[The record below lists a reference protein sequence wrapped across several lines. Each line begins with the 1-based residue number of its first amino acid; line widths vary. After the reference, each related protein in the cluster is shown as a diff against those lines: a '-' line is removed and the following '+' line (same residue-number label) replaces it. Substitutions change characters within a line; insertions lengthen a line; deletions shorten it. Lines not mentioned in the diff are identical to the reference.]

1 MYGDG
6 IVGELERRT
15 ARTLGMEAAAFFPT
29 GTMAQQV
36 ALRCWAGRT
45 RKRTVALHP
54 RSTEEICST
63 SIRRCSA
70 LCWGWRGSCPGCLST

>member
-1 MYGDG
+1 VYDLDDWVDMYGDG

-15 ARTLGMEAAAFFPT
+15 ARTLGMEAAVFFPT

-45 RKRTVALHP
+45 GNRTVALHP
-54 RSTEEICST
+54 RSHPETEERGPS
-63 SIRRCSA
+63 RR
-70 LCWGWRGSCPGCLST
+70 